1 MSGRMLTP
9 ECSLANTKDHGEIF
23 APDLAVARHVD
34 LIRLNDAGGFSFS
47 LSISSR
53 ACARPSLEHGGC
65 SDAVRL
71 QRRRERP
78 DVRSETY
85 RRQMRCH
92 CPVGKK
98 MLCSVQ
104 ASINSVGVSFS

>member
-47 LSISSR
+47 LSPPR
-53 ACARPSLEHGGC
+53 VHVP
-65 SDAVRL
+65 VRL
-71 QRRRERP
+71 SNTEAAPMRFAYSGDVNGPTSGARHTGGKCGATVPSGRKCCAQSRRLLTRW
-78 DVRSETY
+78 
-85 RRQMRCH
+85 
-92 CPVGKK
+92 G
-98 MLCSVQ
+98 
-104 ASINSVGVSFS
+104 